1 MFKFLLLFLFL
12 LYLFY
17 RIIAFIFKNDS
28 MNKFYSDSN
37 ESRNID
43 NNNRNKNTSKDSGEF
58 VDYEELD

>member
-1 MFKFLLLFLFL
+1 MFKLLLLFLFL

>member
-17 RIIAFIFKNDS
+17 RIITFIFKNDS

-43 NNNRNKNTSKDSGEF
+43 NKNKNTSKDSGEF

>member
-1 MFKFLLLFLFL
+1 MFKLLLLFLFL

-17 RIIAFIFKNDS
+17 RIIVFFLKNDS